1 MKYIFEMD
9 KLTKKI
15 IILYK
20 LWELLEHTQKKYIS
34 NIDKN
39 KIAFDINLYNKNKLE
54 YLWKKIINFI
64 INSLFN
70 W

>member
-20 LWELLEHTQKKYIS
+20 LWKLLKHTQKKYIS

-54 YLWKKIINFI
+54 LKETNCFVLSIN
-64 INSLFN
+64 
-70 W
+70 